1 MNNSIKRSG
10 FYQLILSQD
19 DMTVLLRTLNENLSE
34 KSDAVQPAA
43 HPGRDQSLDSETSRE
58 SRSPGSA
65 GTGSSKY
72 PQLKS

>member
-1 MNNSIKRSG
+1 MNNSNECSG
-10 FYQLILSQD
+10 FYQLILSQE

-43 HPGRDQSLDSETSRE
+43 HPGRDQSLDSEGSKD
-58 SRSPGSA
+58 SQGPGSA
-65 GTGSSKY
+65 GTGSSKH